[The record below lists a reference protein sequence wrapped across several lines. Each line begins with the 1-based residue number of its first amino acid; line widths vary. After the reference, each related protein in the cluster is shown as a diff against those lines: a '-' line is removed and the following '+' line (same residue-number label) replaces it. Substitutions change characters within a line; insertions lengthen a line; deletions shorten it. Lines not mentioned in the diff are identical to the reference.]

1 MNPMVNKRIEVAMPR
16 PDRRRRRFGP
26 VAVLALI
33 SALGGCADALPS
45 FKMPDLVQDTRKLLT
60 KEEQQ
65 QAIND
70 LSAKKD
76 AQQADAARQ
85 PPPSTTG
92 TTRPADKSE

>member
-1 MNPMVNKRIEVAMPR
+1 M
-16 PDRRRRRFGP
+16 
-26 VAVLALI
+26 LLLI

-45 FKMPDLVQDTRKLLT
+45 FQMPDLVHDTRKLLS

-85 PPPSTTG
+85 PPPTTTG